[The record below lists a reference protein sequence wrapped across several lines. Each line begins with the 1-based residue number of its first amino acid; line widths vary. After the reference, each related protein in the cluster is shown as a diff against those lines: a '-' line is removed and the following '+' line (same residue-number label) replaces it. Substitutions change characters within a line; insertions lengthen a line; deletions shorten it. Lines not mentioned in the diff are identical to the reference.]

1 MKVTHGEFKGLIT
14 LAVALAAVLLIVW
27 LTRRPADS
35 AALNTG
41 PDTHALLTTIDSLAV
56 TTPPDSVANS
66 PTPSQSHSKGYRN
79 GTTRRDDTTGAKQ
92 RKQKSMRTKKAPAA
106 DRRSPLES

>member
-35 AALNTG
+35 TASHTG
-41 PDTHALLTTIDSLAV
+41 PDTHALLTTIDSLTV
-56 TTPPDSVANS
+56 TTPPDSTANT
-66 PTPSQSHSKGYRN
+66 PTQSHSKGYHN
-79 GTTRRDDTTGAKQ
+79 GTTKRTNTSVTKQ
-92 RKQKSMRTKKAPAA
+92 RKQKSKRTKKAPAA
-106 DRRSPLES
+106 DRRSPLDS